1 MLELNPPL
9 GPPKNGRK
17 LNVLGI
23 CRISTINQDQK
34 SLADQEAMYR
44 HRIESWTKLPYEM
57 HVLASQGSGQNLARP
72 DYLNAIE
79 LVESGAFDLVIT
91 EDLSR
96 ICRRVQAHMFCE
108 TCEDAKTRLIAINDH
123 IDTARPGWEMHSYFA
138 IMRHG
143 TYNKDVSERI
153 KRTQRNR
160 FTQGGI
166 IQFVIFGY
174 IKPTGAKHEKE
185 LRKDPSAGPI
195 YDKWFAMLE
204 AGADY
209 SEVGDWL
216 NSLKIPTGPYSR
228 SRRWTGKMVK
238 RITFNPIL
246 KGRRERNNKVSK
258 FINNPGKY
266 VSVDAPP
273 DAKLERE
280 CPHLEFI
287 EPGRYDR
294 LIAKLKNRK
303 KWCTRK
309 GQDGIDPRK
318 DVSRKRTVWPGQ
330 HLRCDVCGRLV
341 YWYGV
346 GNKKTMKCSGNQAY
360 QCWVGGEFNGKV
372 AADKL
377 SAAIF
382 REIMDLPNFDPA
394 LIETVRKQWRES
406 NAEVM
411 NQKKELVR
419 RRQELESRVANVTDA
434 IASGGQIAS
443 LVKKLQ
449 DLESEQTDLG
459 FRIADLESALPAE
472 PNLPCVDELKK
483 LAAAVFTEFAPANQ
497 EIGRLMKVLV
507 PDLRVYP
514 VRLCDGGKIV
524 FRAELQ
530 LNLTAF
536 MSEPWNGPP
545 EILTRRLVVDLFDP
559 PQREQFREKVMRMR
573 ASGLTEAP
581 IAKELGITKAAVQ
594 RAASLQRMMDR
605 VGLTDPYIRVVE
617 PPADA
622 GWSRHLHPRYRFEP
636 LDRSQGS

>member
-1 MLELNPPL
+1 
-9 GPPKNGRK
+9 
-17 LNVLGI
+17 
-23 CRISTINQDQK
+23 
-34 SLADQEAMYR
+34 
-44 HRIESWTKLPYEM
+44 
-57 HVLASQGSGQNLARP
+57 
-72 DYLNAIE
+72 
-79 LVESGAFDLVIT
+79 
-91 EDLSR
+91 
-96 ICRRVQAHMFCE
+96 
-108 TCEDAKTRLIAINDH
+108 
-123 IDTARPGWEMHSYFA
+123 
-138 IMRHG
+138 
-143 TYNKDVSERI
+143 
-153 KRTQRNR
+153 
-160 FTQGGI
+160 
-166 IQFVIFGY
+166 
-174 IKPTGAKHEKE
+174 
-185 LRKDPSAGPI
+185 
-195 YDKWFAMLE
+195 
-204 AGADY
+204 
-209 SEVGDWL
+209 
-216 NSLKIPTGPYSR
+216 
-228 SRRWTGKMVK
+228 
-238 RITFNPIL
+238 
-246 KGRRERNNKVSK
+246 
-258 FINNPGKY
+258 
-266 VSVDAPP
+266 
-273 DAKLERE
+273 
-280 CPHLEFI
+280 
-287 EPGRYDR
+287 
-294 LIAKLKNRK
+294 
-303 KWCTRK
+303 
-309 GQDGIDPRK
+309 
-318 DVSRKRTVWPGQ
+318 
-330 HLRCDVCGRLV
+330 V